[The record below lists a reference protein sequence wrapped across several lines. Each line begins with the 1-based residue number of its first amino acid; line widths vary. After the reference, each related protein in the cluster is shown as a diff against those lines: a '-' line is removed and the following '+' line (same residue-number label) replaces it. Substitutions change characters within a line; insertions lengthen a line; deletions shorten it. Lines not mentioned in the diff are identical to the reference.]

1 MQIRNEWI
9 YRGLSL
15 TIYLVYLAG
24 CSSPTPQPVVT
35 LQDTAQATTAPAQ
48 PAASPSPLPP
58 TATASPVPTATATPT
73 ALPTATEI
81 PATPTASPTSTV
93 SVTQTVTRTAAVT
106 ATASVGTTAV
116 GIPPL
121 NGLAKNS
128 GKTILLYYVQPGPA
142 STEKNCSFTMVAISS
157 GTARAGDPVK
167 DIGSA
172 LQLLLSYKGQ
182 YFGGYYNPSYRTN
195 FAVRGVNLDSGSPM
209 IWANLG
215 GSYERK
221 NMCEN
226 HQLKS
231 QVYMTAHQ
239 FPDASDVNVY
249 LNGSA
254 LGDFLSVVP

>member
-1 MQIRNEWI
+1 MHIRNEWI

-15 TIYLVYLAG
+15 AICLVTLAG
-24 CSSPTPQPVVT
+24 CSSPAPQPVVS
-35 LQDTAQATTAPAQ
+35 QEPPQATTAPA
-48 PAASPSPLPP
+48 ASPSPQAP
-58 TATASPVPTATATPT
+58 TATASPAPTATPT

-81 PATPTASPTSTV
+81 PASPTASPTSTV
-93 SVTQTVTRTAAVT
+93 VVTPTVTLTATVT
-106 ATASVGTTAV
+106 ARATASVGTTAA
-116 GIPPL
+116 GILPL
-121 NGLAKNS
+121 LSQAKNS
-128 GKTILLYYVQPGPA
+128 GKTILLYYVQPGA
-142 STEKNCSFTMVAISS
+142 TGTDKNCSFTMAAVSS
-157 GTARAGDPVK
+157 GTARDGDPVK

-172 LQLLLSYKGQ
+172 LQILLSYKGE
-182 YFGGYYNPSYRTN
+182 YFGGYYNPAYRAN

-215 GSYERK
+215 GSYDRK

-239 FPDASDVNVY
+239 FPDAPDVNVY

-254 LGDFLSVVP
+254 LGDFLSVLP